1 MEYLS
6 LYLVCN
12 SFNGKTREQNYIN
25 SINIIY
31 TFYIKYIYEWINAKK
46 KKNNIRVNRYK
57 TKYGFILFFIINMI
71 TYIIIYSFIL

>member
-1 MEYLS
+1 MEYSS

-46 KKNNIRVNRYK
+46 K
-57 TKYGFILFFIINMI
+57 
-71 TYIIIYSFIL
+71 